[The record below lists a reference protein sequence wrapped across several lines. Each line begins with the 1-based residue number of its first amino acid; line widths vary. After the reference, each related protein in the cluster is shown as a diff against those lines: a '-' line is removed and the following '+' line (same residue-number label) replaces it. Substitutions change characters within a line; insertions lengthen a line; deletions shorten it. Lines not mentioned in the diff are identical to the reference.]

1 MRKRG
6 ETLAVEFA
14 LLFKFRNVSI
24 NLRESILFQLAK
36 RATEFEIPQHDRT
49 IHLERACRPLEKL
62 IKFSFAPP
70 PPSPPPLFSRRNFC
84 RWEGDKNRKKKM
96 EGKKGEEERR
106 GEERRAGHASLR
118 LQTVPNRPTRI
129 WRWYLEKKHE
139 MIDDRPILV
148 ATYGVPYPPGC
159 SYNGHRRN
167 LFPQAGDVTSPMSF
181 QSKFLLNDSQV

>member
-1 MRKRG
+1 MKASFFNWQKEQPNSKYHSTIERSIWRERVARSRNLSNFPSLLLLLLLPPFFLVETFVDEKETKTGRKRWRG
-6 ETLAVEFA
+6 
-14 LLFKFRNVSI
+14 
-24 NLRESILFQLAK
+24 
-36 RATEFEIPQHDRT
+36 
-49 IHLERACRPLEKL
+49 
-62 IKFSFAPP
+62 
-70 PPSPPPLFSRRNFC
+70 
-84 RWEGDKNRKKKM
+84 KKKR
-96 EGKKGEEERR
+96 RR

>member
-1 MRKRG
+1 MSPAR
-6 ETLAVEFA
+6 ETYQIF
-14 LLFKFRNVSI
+14 
-24 NLRESILFQLAK
+24 LRS
-36 RATEFEIPQHDRT
+36 
-49 IHLERACRPLEKL
+49 
-62 IKFSFAPP
+62 SSSSS
-70 PPSPPPLFSRRNFC
+70 SPPFFSSKLLSMRR
-84 RWEGDKNRKKKM
+84 RQKPEEKN
-96 EGKKGEEERR
+96 GGEKRR
-106 GEERRAGHASLR
+106 GGEERRAGHASLR

-139 MIDDRPILV
+139 MIDDQPILV

>member
-70 PPSPPPLFSRRNFC
+70 PPPPPPLFSRRNFC

-96 EGKKGEEERR
+96 EGKKEKEERR
-106 GEERRAGHASLR
+106 GEEGWACIVASTDRSKSADSDMEVVLGEEARNDRWPADIGSDIWSTVSAR
-118 LQTVPNRPTRI
+118 L
-129 WRWYLEKKHE
+129 
-139 MIDDRPILV
+139 
-148 ATYGVPYPPGC
+148 
-159 SYNGHRRN
+159 
-167 LFPQAGDVTSPMSF
+167 
-181 QSKFLLNDSQV
+181 LL